1 MEHLGIGVFRRFRLG
16 AEWAAVGRRFDS
28 ATESPDSGMGAYA
41 LVNVF
46 GSWTISPDWKVDL
59 RVDNLTGKDYF
70 TALSFVSPPRRAQL
84 NLRWTPAF

>member
-1 MEHLGIGVFRRFRLG
+1 
-16 AEWAAVGRRFDS
+16 
-28 ATESPDSGMGAYA
+28 MGGYG

-59 RVDNLTGKDYF
+59 RVDNVTGKDYV
-70 TALSFVSPPRRAQL
+70 TAVTFVSPPRRAQL